1 MKHPGSDMKAPLIL
15 PIVVLSCAFVGHA
28 SAMPANSSLDAS
40 GGFVHLAGNTSSN
53 SSSNTSS
60 NSSAGGSSYIH
71 KHKWSVD
78 SDDNNRRSS
87 SRGVTRIERY
97 VPERPRYRYRDRR
110 DDDDD

>member
-1 MKHPGSDMKAPLIL
+1 
-15 PIVVLSCAFVGHA
+15 
-28 SAMPANSSLDAS
+28 
-40 GGFVHLAGNTSSN
+40 
-53 SSSNTSS
+53 
-60 NSSAGGSSYIH
+60 
-71 KHKWSVD
+71 VD